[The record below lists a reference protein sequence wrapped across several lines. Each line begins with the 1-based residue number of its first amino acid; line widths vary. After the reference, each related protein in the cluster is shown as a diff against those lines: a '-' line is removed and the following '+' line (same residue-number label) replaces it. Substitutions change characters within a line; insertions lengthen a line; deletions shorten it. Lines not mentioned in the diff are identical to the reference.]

1 MTCLWSVIISFCNTV
16 FIYFFVLMFL
26 WCLGYSVGTSK
37 LHPQWLNSSA
47 NLTSFI
53 WFWAQR
59 CAFPFMF
66 LRKDLP
72 SRTLLP
78 CHQPTA
84 KSAFEFP
91 RASFSLQPP
100 FVSLTVNRQCLPFT
114 HPSYPWFKPPK
125 VSQLYLI
132 LHNNIINLHISRYT
146 VINLCNS
153 STHYMY
159 ILDALAWC
167 IQWFKS
173 HIQVKHALL
182 KFIELFGCAVHWRT
196 SNLQKYMS
204 CLISRAQLSQRLAQV
219 WSKLFG

>member
-1 MTCLWSVIISFCNTV
+1 MVKFLVLFIILTCLWSVIISFCNTV

-84 KSAFEFP
+84 KSAFDFP

-132 LHNNIINLHISRYT
+132 FARQYHQPPHFKVYSDQPLQLFNALHVHFGCTGLMYT
-146 VINLCNS
+146 V
-153 STHYMY
+153 
-159 ILDALAWC
+159 
-167 IQWFKS
+167 
-173 HIQVKHALL
+173 V
-182 KFIELFGCAVHWRT
+182 
-196 SNLQKYMS
+196 
-204 CLISRAQLSQRLAQV
+204 
-219 WSKLFG
+219 